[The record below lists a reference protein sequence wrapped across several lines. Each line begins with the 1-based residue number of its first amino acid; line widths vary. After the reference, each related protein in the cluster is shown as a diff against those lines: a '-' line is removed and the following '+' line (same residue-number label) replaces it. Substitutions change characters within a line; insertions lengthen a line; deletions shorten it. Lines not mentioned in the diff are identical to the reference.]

1 MYFTLKD
8 KKLSLPLALIFIEK
22 QKQGKLIMHLIAL
35 NKFTKLTTATI

>member
-22 QKQGKLIMHLIAL
+22 QKQGKFIMHLIAL
-35 NKFTKLTTATI
+35 NKFTKLTTATT